1 MIANEAKNENREVHL
16 LKSIMYQCNYC
27 LFQTDKKSAM
37 NKHSRVHLPQK
48 RKEME
53 EMAASACSP
62 NSISSSR
69 VNMEPDEQ
77 RLAGKHLSRLDD
89 QQEQNKYAHNQE
101 QTKQQQNA
109 ADLNDRTK
117 SYCSDCDIQFSS
129 MKTYLHHRNNYCQKF
144 KTIEAI
150 VPVELSSNKPS
161 MPAEK
166 INNEKFNTKPKQNEP
181 NKNSSLQLI
190 SPQQAVKLS
199 SNPEPPLSYIKT
211 PAQTFLA
218 STNSEVLMPIKSKTN
233 LVQQP
238 AGLNSPRLLVSPA
251 PAPPSAVRMGDLVYV
266 PVYKLQKEPEMSKM
280 SPLVEPIQNKLNLD
294 SFYLNKL
301 VARSEEDENVGLT
314 RPSRSKAKDGLSKNR
329 SPSSSLDSSKSSSV
343 EAPLDLSIRNGLSEQ
358 QKNFLRTTSC
368 MPDAIN
374 KGFTQEQLNL
384 YLSNAFYTNNSPYSS
399 KQTPLVDMNQLAL
412 LHSLNKS
419 TSWSQGGLKKRML
432 IDNESNDAELREEV
446 YKSAHPAELIFK
458 NLIEQ
463 QNKALFLNN
472 NNNSSNSG
480 HILYQGKT
488 QTQAQPLLKMP
499 FQPASSHFPLPNYMQ
514 PQLHQTPAAENK
526 IYHCTYCGQLFLKL
540 KAFKRHQCVLNQ
552 AQIPQTDSL
561 TMQSK
566 ASLYEQLVLQQQQQ
580 SENIKELVVN
590 NSIDRPSSRPASSG
604 SSSSEISTKHLD
616 TSLKIPSPSLLIENT
631 SKFSPRQQ
639 QQKIAVKS
647 GGGKSLS
654 FQDLVKLPSVINT
667 LLKTYDVTTM
677 DELKEYLN
685 DENSTSLNSSDE
697 SIQKF
702 SICTTCGYRGKTI
715 RGVKQHG
722 KSHLIEKEHF
732 GIIEVKEKLFSLAY
746 YSASDTDIQ
755 FSNGVRKTGGAGSF
769 FALPHDLINGSS
781 SKSFSFN
788 KNGSN
793 SDSNEEESSDEE
805 NKLDDGEGGCKIPLL
820 LLKEE
825 NNSKKNEEASSGSM
839 KRSSEFVKSNADS
852 CQQPLS
858 KKARILEGHY
868 NNQKLEQMQNESVH
882 NKTGASSS
890 NKADKSQTFCVK
902 CNIQFQHVKSYL
914 AHKSTYCKDS

>member
-1 MIANEAKNENREVHL
+1 
-16 LKSIMYQCNYC
+16 
-27 LFQTDKKSAM
+27 M

-53 EMAASACSP
+53 EMAASASSP

-69 VNMEPDEQ
+69 ANMEPDEQ
-77 RLAGKHLSRLDD
+77 RLAGNYLSRPDEK
-89 QQEQNKYAHNQE
+89 QEQSKCAHSQE
-101 QTKQQQNA
+101 QTKQQNA
-109 ADLNDRTK
+109 SDSNDRTK

-166 INNEKFNTKPKQNEP
+166 LNNEKFNNKPNEPFKAKQNEP
-181 NKNSSLQLI
+181 NKNPSLQLI
-190 SPQQAVKLS
+190 SPQQAVKIS
-199 SNPEPPLSYIKT
+199 SNPDPPLSYIKT

-218 STNSEVLMPIKSKTN
+218 SNSEVLMPIKSKTN

-238 AGLNSPRLLVSPA
+238 VGLNSPRLLVSPA

-266 PVYKLQKEPEMSKM
+266 PVYKLQKEPEMSKL

-301 VARSEEDENVGLT
+301 VARSEEDENAGLT

-329 SPSSSLDSSKSSSV
+329 SPSSSLDSSKSSNSI

-358 QKNFLRTTSC
+358 QKSLLRTTPC
-368 MPDAIN
+368 MPDPIN
-374 KGFTQEQLNL
+374 KGLTQEQLNL
-384 YLSNAFYTNNSPYSS
+384 YLSNAFYTNNSPYSN

-419 TSWSQGGLKKRML
+419 TSWSQGLKKRML
-432 IDNESNDAELREEV
+432 IDNESNGAELREEV

-472 NNNSSNSG
+472 NNNSG

-499 FQPASSHFPLPNYMQ
+499 FQPASHFPLPNYMQ
-514 PQLHQTPAAENK
+514 PQLHQTLNPAAENK

-540 KAFKRHQCVLNQ
+540 KAFKRHQCVPNQ

-561 TMQSK
+561 MMQSK
-566 ASLYEQLVLQQQQQ
+566 ASLYEQLVLQQQQ
-580 SENIKELVVN
+580 SENTKEMAVN

-604 SSSSEISTKHLD
+604 SSSSEISAKHLD

-631 SKFSPRQQ
+631 SKFSPRQ

-755 FSNGVRKTGGAGSF
+755 FSNVVRKTGGAGSF

-805 NKLDDGEGGCKIPLL
+805 NKIDDGEAGCKIPLL

-825 NNSKKNEEASSGSM
+825 NNSKKNEEASGSM
-839 KRSSEFVKSNADS
+839 KRSSEFVKSNVDS